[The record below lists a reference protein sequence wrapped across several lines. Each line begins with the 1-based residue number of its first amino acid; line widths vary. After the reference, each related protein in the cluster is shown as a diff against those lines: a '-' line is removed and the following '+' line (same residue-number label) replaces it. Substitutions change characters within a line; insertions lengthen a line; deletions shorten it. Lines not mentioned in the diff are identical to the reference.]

1 MCGLAAALPQVTFLV
16 PHTIKNRAGF
26 PGCRNNGTVIQDVG
40 LMPSCSVQLDISWGT
55 HVSHHT
61 NTKTIIAAAN
71 GRVPVVEMPTNTLAA
86 GFLFGEVVP
95 QSASVQQWASAVTRA
110 LERSDDDRSAMQA
123 YARTMYSWANVLHAD
138 LVDYLYTLSL

>member
-1 MCGLAAALPQVTFLV
+1 MIPGLSVVAFTDTLRNVSSAAVVAY
-16 PHTIKNRAGF
+16 
-26 PGCRNNGTVIQDVG
+26 
-40 LMPSCSVQLDISWGT
+40 
-55 HVSHHT
+55 VSHHT

-138 LVDYLYTLSL
+138 LVDYLYTLSS